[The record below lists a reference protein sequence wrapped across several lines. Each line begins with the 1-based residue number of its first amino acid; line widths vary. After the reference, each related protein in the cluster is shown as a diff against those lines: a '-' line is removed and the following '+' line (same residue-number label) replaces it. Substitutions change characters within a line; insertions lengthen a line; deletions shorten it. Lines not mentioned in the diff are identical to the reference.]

1 MKKIVAFILAFSLI
15 FCFASCVKDNPEN
28 PVNESTTNAEETSDN
43 TLSEKKNAVE
53 FLSVYTEKA
62 YEYETYT
69 EEYYYLTEVNYQKLH
84 LSEENKKEYP
94 RLAKAL
100 DSLNADKTE
109 FYKDK
114 AKELDEYASEQLD
127 YYYED
132 GEQPAV
138 YTANNEYFLQRADS
152 VVLSIRSDADEFS
165 GGAHPNYGYGGY
177 NFDTVTGKELVIT
190 DVMTD
195 ISSLPA
201 ILSEKIN
208 SKDEFADGFF
218 GNLEEVLS
226 EYTAEQFNWTI
237 GYQGVTFC
245 FSPYEIAPYAAG
257 LITATVYFDEYPELF
272 NKKYTVAPES
282 YAVTLSEWNDVEFD
296 MNPSDG
302 KKDTISVGLSYYTE
316 EGSYKDISINLNGNE
331 FTVEDV
337 YAFSAEY
344 YLVNSNGRYF
354 VYLVPHGYND
364 YTNILVYDL
373 NGNEIKEAGE
383 LDRTAFGSLVWEDEN
398 EDTHQAKLLF
408 NNPTQFVLETTFD
421 ILGTYAADKTYTVNS
436 ETGMPEST
444 DEFYTID
451 KSFPFVLTSKEA
463 FNVKILPDMKTEL
476 VKAGSEFIL
485 LRTDG
490 KTFVDAKLGDGRE
503 CRIYVERNRADY
515 QLCINGIPEY
525 ELFEEIYYAG

>member
-1 MKKIVAFILAFSLI
+1 MKKILSFILVFSLI
-15 FCFASCVKDNPEN
+15 FCFASCVKDKSEN
-28 PVNESTTNAEETSDN
+28 PDAETTTVADETDKN
-43 TLSEKKNAVE
+43 TLPEKKDAVE

-69 EEYYYLTEVNYQKLH
+69 EDYYYLTEVNYQKLH

-138 YTANNEYFLQRADS
+138 YTANNKYLLQRADS

-165 GGAHPNYGYGGY
+165 GGAHPNYGYGGH

-237 GYQGVTFC
+237 GYQGVTFY
-245 FSPYEIAPYAAG
+245 FSPYEIASFAAG
-257 LITATVYFDEYPELF
+257 PITATVYYDEYPELF

-282 YAVTLSEWNDVEFD
+282 YAVSLSEWSDVEFD

-302 KKDTISVGLSYYTE
+302 KKDTFCVGLSYYTE
-316 EGSYKDISINLNGNE
+316 EGSYKDISLNLNGNE

-337 YAFSAEY
+337 YAFRAEY
-344 YLVNSNGRYF
+344 YLVNSKGRYF
-354 VYLVPHGYND
+354 IYLVPHGFND

-373 NGNEIKEAGE
+373 NGNEIKEAGK

-408 NNPTQFVLETTFD
+408 NNPAQLVLETTFD

-451 KSFPFVLTSKEA
+451 KSFPFVLTSKQA
-463 FNVKILPDMKTEL
+463 FDVKILPDMKTEL
-476 VKAGSEFIL
+476 IKAGSEFTL

-490 KTFVDAKLGDGRE
+490 KTFVDAKLDDGRE
-503 CRIYVERNRADY
+503 CRIYVERNRTDY

>member
-15 FCFASCVKDNPEN
+15 FCFASCAKDKLEN
-28 PVNESTTNAEETSDN
+28 PVNESTSAENNNSA
-43 TLSEKKNAVE
+43 EKKNAVE
-53 FLSVYTEKA
+53 FLSVYTENA

-69 EEYYYLTEVNYQKLH
+69 EDYYYLTEINYQKLY
-84 LSEENKKEYP
+84 LSEENEKEYP
-94 RLAKAL
+94 RLAKSL
-100 DSLNADKTE
+100 DSLNNDKTE

-138 YTANNEYFLQRADS
+138 YTANNEYYLQRADN
-152 VVLSIRSDADEFS
+152 VVLSIRSDADEYS

-177 NFDTVTGKELVIT
+177 NFDTATGKELVIT

-195 ISSLPA
+195 ISSLSV

-218 GNLEEVLS
+218 GSLEEVLS

-245 FSPYEIAPYAAG
+245 FSPYEIASFAAG

-302 KKDTISVGLSYYTE
+302 KKDTISAGLSYYTE

-331 FTVEDV
+331 YTVEDV

-344 YLVNSNGRYF
+344 YLVNSKGRYF
-354 VYLVPHGYND
+354 VYLVPHGFND

-373 NGNEIKEAGE
+373 NGNEIKEAGNFE
-383 LDRTAFGSLVWEDEN
+383 RTAFGSLVWEDEN

-451 KSFPFVLTSKEA
+451 KSFPFVLTSKQA

-476 VKAGSEFIL
+476 IKAGSEFTL

-490 KTFVDAKLGDGRE
+490 KTYVDAKLDDGRE
-503 CRIYVERNRADY
+503 CRIYVERNSTDY

>member
-1 MKKIVAFILAFSLI
+1 MKKIVSLLLVFALLFS
-15 FCFASCVKDNPEN
+15 FASCVKDKPEN
-28 PVNESTTNAEETSDN
+28 PDAETTTVADEADKNTS
-43 TLSEKKNAVE
+43 SEKKNAVE

-69 EEYYYLTEVNYQKLH
+69 EDYYYLTEVNYQKLH

-94 RLAKAL
+94 GLAKAL
-100 DSLNADKTE
+100 DSLNAEKTE

-114 AKELDEYASEQLD
+114 AKELDEYASEQLN

-138 YTANNEYFLQRADS
+138 YTANNKYLLQRADS
-152 VVLSIRSDADEFS
+152 VILSIRSDADEFS
-165 GGAHPNYGYGGY
+165 GGAHPNYGYSGY
-177 NFDTVTGKELVIT
+177 NFDTVTGKKLVIT

-208 SKDEFADGFF
+208 SKEEFADGFF
-218 GNLEEVLS
+218 ASLEETLS

-245 FSPYEIAPYAAG
+245 FSPYEIASFAAG
-257 LITATVYFDEYPELF
+257 LITATVYFDEYPEIF

-282 YAVTLSEWNDVEFD
+282 YAVTLSEWSDVEFD

-302 KKDTISVGLSYYTE
+302 KKDTVSVGLSYYTE

-331 FTVEDV
+331 FTLEDV

-344 YLVNSNGRYF
+344 YLVNSKGRYF
-354 VYLVPHGYND
+354 IYLVLHGYND

-373 NGNEIKEAGE
+373 NGNEIKEAGDFE
-383 LDRTAFGSLVWEDEN
+383 RTAFGSLVWEDEN

-408 NNPTQFVLETTFD
+408 NNPTHFVLETTFD

-451 KSFPFVLTSKEA
+451 KSFAYVLTSKEA

-476 VKAGSEFIL
+476 IKAGSEFTL

-490 KTFVDAKLGDGRE
+490 KTYVDAKLDDGRE
-503 CRIYVERNRADY
+503 CRIYVERNSTDY
-515 QLCINGIPEY
+515 QLCINGTPEY

>member
-15 FCFASCVKDNPEN
+15 FCFASCAKDKLEN
-28 PVNESTTNAEETSDN
+28 PVNESTSAENNNSA
-43 TLSEKKNAVE
+43 EKKNAVE
-53 FLSVYTEKA
+53 FLSVYTENA

-69 EEYYYLTEVNYQKLH
+69 EDYYYLTEINYQKLY
-84 LSEENKKEYP
+84 LSEENEKEYP
-94 RLAKAL
+94 RLAKSL
-100 DSLNADKTE
+100 DSLNNDKTE

-138 YTANNEYFLQRADS
+138 YTANNEYYLQRADN
-152 VVLSIRSDADEFS
+152 VVLSIRSDADEYS

-177 NFDTVTGKELVIT
+177 NFDTATGKELVIT

-195 ISSLPA
+195 ISSLSV

-218 GNLEEVLS
+218 GSLEETLS

-237 GYQGVTFC
+237 GYQGVTFY
-245 FSPYEIAPYAAG
+245 FSPYEIAPFAAG

-282 YAVTLSEWNDVEFD
+282 YAVSLSGWSDVEFD
-296 MNPSDG
+296 MNPSDN

-316 EGSYKDISINLNGNE
+316 EGSYKDISLNLNGNE

-364 YTNILVYDL
+364 YTNILIFDL

-383 LDRTAFGSLVWEDEN
+383 LDRTAFKSLVWEDEN
-398 EDTHQAKLLF
+398 EDTHQAKLAF
-408 NNPTQFVLETTFD
+408 NNPTQLVLETTFD

-436 ETGMPEST
+436 ETGMPESA

-451 KSFPFVLTSKEA
+451 ESFAHVLTSKEA
-463 FNVKILPDMKTEL
+463 FNVKILPDMRPEL
-476 VKAGSEFIL
+476 IKAGSRFTL

-490 KTFVDAKLGDGRE
+490 KTYVDAKLGDGRE
-503 CRIYVERNRADY
+503 CRIKVERDAESYHLFID
-515 QLCINGIPEY
+515 GKSEY
-525 ELFEEIYYAG
+525 DVFEAVYYAG

>member
-1 MKKIVAFILAFSLI
+1 
-15 FCFASCVKDNPEN
+15 
-28 PVNESTTNAEETSDN
+28 
-43 TLSEKKNAVE
+43 
-53 FLSVYTEKA
+53 
-62 YEYETYT
+62 
-69 EEYYYLTEVNYQKLH
+69 
-84 LSEENKKEYP
+84 
-94 RLAKAL
+94 
-100 DSLNADKTE
+100 
-109 FYKDK
+109 
-114 AKELDEYASEQLD
+114 
-127 YYYED
+127 
-132 GEQPAV
+132 
-138 YTANNEYFLQRADS
+138 
-152 VVLSIRSDADEFS
+152 
-165 GGAHPNYGYGGY
+165 
-177 NFDTVTGKELVIT
+177 
-190 DVMTD
+190 MTD

-218 GNLEEVLS
+218 ASLEETLS

-237 GYQGVTFC
+237 GYQGVIFY
-245 FSPYEIAPYAAG
+245 FSPYEIASFAAG
-257 LITATVYFDEYPELF
+257 LITATIYFDEYPELF
-272 NKKYTVAPES
+272 NKKYTGAPES

-302 KKDTISVGLSYYTE
+302 KKDTVSVGLSYYTE
-316 EGSYKDISINLNGNE
+316 EGSYKDISLNLNGNE

-344 YLVNSNGRYF
+344 YLVNSKGRYF
-354 VYLVPHGYND
+354 VYLVPHGFND

-373 NGNEIKEAGE
+373 SGNEIKEAGE

-451 KSFPFVLTSKEA
+451 ERFAHVLTSKEA

-476 VKAGSEFIL
+476 IKAGSEFTL
-485 LRTDG
+485 LRTNG
-490 KTFVDAKLGDGRE
+490 KTYVDAKLGDGRE
-503 CRIYVERNRADY
+503 CRIYVERNRTDY
-515 QLCINGIPEY
+515 QLCINGTPEY

>member
-1 MKKIVAFILAFSLI
+1 MKKIIAFILACSMI
-15 FCFASCVKDNPEN
+15 FCFASCAKDKPEN
-28 PVNESTTNAEETSDN
+28 TVNESTTSAENNNSV
-43 TLSEKKNAVE
+43 EKKNAVE

-62 YEYETYT
+62 YEYETYS
-69 EEYYYLTEVNYQKLH
+69 EDYYYLTQVNYQKLH
-84 LSEENKKEYP
+84 LSEENEKEYP

-100 DSLNADKTE
+100 DSFNAYKTE

-114 AKELDEYASEQLD
+114 AKELDEYASEQLN

-138 YTANNEYFLQRADS
+138 YTANNEYFLQRADN

-165 GGAHPNYGYGGY
+165 GGAHPNYGYSGY
-177 NFDTVTGKELVIT
+177 SFDTVTGKELVIT

-195 ISSLPA
+195 ISSLPK

-208 SKDEFADGFF
+208 SKDKFADGFF
-218 GNLEEVLS
+218 GSLEETLS

-237 GYQGVTFC
+237 GYQGITFY
-245 FSPYEIAPYAAG
+245 FSPSEIASFAAG
-257 LITATVYFDEYPELF
+257 LITATVYYDEYPELF

-282 YAVTLSEWNDVEFD
+282 YAVALSEWNDVEFD

-302 KKDTISVGLSYYTE
+302 KKDAVSVGLSYFTE
-316 EGSYKDISINLNGNE
+316 EGSYKDISLNLNGDE

-354 VYLVPHGYND
+354 IYLVPHGYND
-364 YTNILVYDL
+364 YTNILIYDL

-383 LDRTAFGSLVWEDEN
+383 LDRTAFGSLVREDEN
-398 EDTHQAKLLF
+398 KDTHQAKLLF

-421 ILGTYAADKTYTVNS
+421 ILGTYAAYKNYTVNS

-444 DEFYTID
+444 DELYTID
-451 KSFPFVLTSKEA
+451 KKFAHVLTSKEA

-476 VKAGSEFIL
+476 IKAGSKFTL

-490 KTFVDAKLGDGRE
+490 KTYVDAKLGDGRE
-503 CRIYVERNRADY
+503 CRINVERNRTDY
-515 QLCINGIPEY
+515 QLCINGTPEY